1 MKKERIDEL
10 LVERGL
16 AADIDEARRL
26 VMLGVAIADDKRID
40 KAGDKVS
47 VDADIRLK
55 GERKIYVSRGGFKLK
70 GAVDA
75 FKLDMKDSTVLD
87 IGASTGGFSDVSLKE
102 GARVVF
108 ALDVGKGLIHQSL
121 RVHPQVRLIEGVNFR
136 DATFE
141 TVGQKVDFIV
151 TDVSFI
157 SLKLIIPETVKFC
170 KDGTHFICLIKP
182 QFEVERG
189 EVGAGGIVT
198 DKDATIRVCL
208 DIIDFAAKSGFEP
221 KGFAK
226 SPITGTKGNVEY
238 LAHLVYSGSS
248 KEGIK
253 EIDIRRIVCE
263 ERGLDS

>member
-1 MKKERIDEL
+1 MKKLRIDEL

-26 VMLGVAIADDKRID
+26 IMSGLAIADDKRID

-47 VDADIRLK
+47 AEAYVRLK
-55 GERKIYVSRGGFKLK
+55 GEQKIYVSRGGFKLK
-70 GAVDA
+70 GAVDS
-75 FKLDMKDSTVLD
+75 FKLDMKNMSVLD
-87 IGASTGGFSDVSLKE
+87 IGSSTGGFTDVSLKE
-102 GARVVF
+102 GASVVF

-136 DATFE
+136 DAAFE

-170 KDGTHFICLIKP
+170 NDGTRFICLIKP
-182 QFEVERG
+182 QFEVERQ
-189 EVGAGGIVT
+189 EVGAGGIVR
-198 DKDATIRVCL
+198 DNDATIRVCT
-208 DIIDFAAKSGFEP
+208 DIIDFAARLGFEP

-238 LAHLVYSGSS
+238 LAYLVYSGSS
-248 KEGIK
+248 HQGIK

-263 ERGLDS
+263 ERGIDS